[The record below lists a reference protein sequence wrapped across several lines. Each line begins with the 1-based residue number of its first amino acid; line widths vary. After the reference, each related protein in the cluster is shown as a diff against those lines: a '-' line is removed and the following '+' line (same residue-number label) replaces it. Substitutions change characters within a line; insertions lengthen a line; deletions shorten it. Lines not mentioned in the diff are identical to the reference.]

1 MTTSTMNFQGYTF
14 TVQSEDIDGESRTF
28 TVTLDGAQ
36 VVADTADATSHAE
49 VVEYLDTAP
58 LEKAIAAIEAELA
71 EDDDAGDYR
80 RQVEHDW
87 YFDRI

>member
-36 VVADTADATSHAE
+36 VVSDTADATSHAE
-49 VVEYLDTAP
+49 VIEYLDTTP
-58 LEKAIAAIEAELA
+58 MEKAIAAIEAELA
-71 EDDDAGDYR
+71 EDDDAGDYY
-80 RQVEHDW
+80 RQVCSD
-87 YFDRI
+87 YYTDRI

>member
-1 MTTSTMNFQGYTF
+1 MTSNMTFRGYSF
-14 TVQSEDIDGESRTF
+14 TVQSEAIDADSRTV

-36 VVADTADATSHAE
+36 VVTDTADATSHAE

-58 LEKAIAAIEAELA
+58 LAAAIAAIEAELA
-71 EDDDAGDYR
+71 EDDDADDYR

>member
-1 MTTSTMNFQGYTF
+1 MTTSNMTFRGYTF
-14 TVQSEDIDGESRTF
+14 TVQSEAIDADSRTF

-36 VVADTADATSHAE
+36 VVSDTADATSHSE

-58 LEKAIAAIEAELA
+58 MAKAIAAIEAELA
-71 EDDDAGDYR
+71 EDDDADDYR
-80 RQVEHDW
+80 QQVEHDW